1 MISKKAAALAILIA
15 SASLANAQFTFF
27 EVGSTPY
34 DHQMLRVHQTLATSS
49 HQMTNGISFA
59 LVNEWM
65 IELRSMPYHYSREW
79 RTPWEVQATR
89 MGDCKGKAVA
99 LYDRMQLSGV
109 TNLRL
114 VIGKRRATDSLTHA
128 WLEWETTHGT
138 VLLDP
143 TFNWGPTI
151 KTTDTHSY
159 VAYYGYDAAHKYQA
173 GTLLLA
179 KRTIAAS
186 NPATPAHGVITR
198 PVRTAS
204 RTQPSPALFN
214 ATALDSSFLFRRTMF

>member
-1 MISKKAAALAILIA
+1 MISKKSLAVAALIA
-15 SASLANAQFTFF
+15 SACVSHAQYTFF

-34 DHQMLRVHQTLATSS
+34 DRQMLRVQEALITPAPYRMNSV
-49 HQMTNGISFA
+49 SFG

-65 IELRSMPYHYSREW
+65 IELRSMPYRYSREW

-89 MGDCKGKAVA
+89 MGDCKAKAVA
-99 LYDRMQLSGV
+99 LYDRMQLHGA

-128 WLEWETTHGT
+128 WLEWETAQGT

-143 TFNWGPTI
+143 TFNWAPTM
-151 KTTDTHSY
+151 KTTDAHSY
-159 VAYYGYDAAHKYQA
+159 VAYYGYEGAHKYQA
-173 GTLLLA
+173 GTLLLT
-179 KRTIAAS
+179 KRAISAP
-186 NPATPAHGVITR
+186 NPAAPAHGAITR

-204 RTQPSPALFN
+204 RTQPSRSSFNNDALE
-214 ATALDSSFLFRRTMF
+214 SSFLFRRTIF